1 MDAAEERSWTLSVAG
16 FDPEA
21 ERGLEAVFA
30 VSTGSF
36 GARAAL
42 EEGSAASHP
51 MLIVAGYFVPFDG
64 PAKQTLLVLPDP
76 AGIELEI
83 DGGRTQLDSVEP
95 VEHTR
100 TLDLR
105 LAQVRRLWVF
115 DIAGRRWRLETTR
128 LAHAAEPDRHL
139 HRLALRLV
147 RGPAANVS
155 VRFQEAPHPL
165 AHAVNDGSPDATQ
178 LPATR
183 EPSTPVT
190 ACTTRRFTGGWA
202 VSDASATVAIE
213 PGDEASIEAVT
224 VLAGD
229 EPPAA
234 VGSTFDEMVERHRGV
249 WAERWEDAAVSIRGH
264 DGLQSALRFALYHVL
279 SAAPVNEGR
288 WSIGARNLSG
298 EAYHGHVFWD
308 TEIFLV
314 PVLALTRPETARSAL
329 LYRYRTLD
337 AARARARSLGYD
349 GALYAWE
356 STDTGEERT
365 PTSVVLPDGSLL
377 RILNGEQEHHISAA
391 VPYAVMLYWRAT
403 GDAAFMR
410 DHGAEMMFECARF
423 WNSRVTQ
430 TDDSY
435 SIKKVIGP
443 DEYHLGI
450 DDDAYTNA
458 MAAWTLN
465 EAARLARALNA
476 PGSGEMKAR
485 ARPDEVTEWESTA
498 ARIARSTFHEP
509 TVVEQFNGF
518 FALHDVDVAAYRRAG
533 VPIDVAVGPDAIQRL
548 RAVKQADV
556 LMSAAL
562 VPDAWSEEAL
572 RRNFAYY
579 EPLTAHTSSL
589 SPPIH
594 ALLSAWLRDGG
605 RCLTYLE
612 ETSAIDMG
620 TSFRGAAGGVH
631 LAALGGLWQAVFFG
645 LAGFKFSEA
654 GIAFD
659 PFLPAPLTDLS
670 FNLRWR
676 DRRIGV
682 RIDSSGALALRS
694 DGPPMSVRVN
704 QQTRV
709 VSAGAPAT
717 FRFDPAITYWSA
729 REGKEV
735 AP

>member
-1 MDAAEERSWTLSVAG
+1 MDAPEERSWTLSAPG
-16 FDPEA
+16 FDPQA
-21 ERGLEAVFA
+21 ERGLEAAFA
-30 VSTGSF
+30 VSTGDF
-36 GARAAL
+36 GVRAAV
-42 EEGSAASHP
+42 EEGSDASHP
-51 MLIVAGYFVPFDG
+51 MLIVAGCFVPFDG

-83 DGGRTQLDSVEP
+83 DGGRTQLGSVET

-105 LAQVRRLWVF
+105 QGQVRRLWVF
-115 DIAGRRWRLETTR
+115 ELAGRRWQLETTR
-128 LAHAAEPDRHL
+128 LADAAEPDRHI
-139 HRLALRLV
+139 HHLALRLT
-147 RGPAANVS
+147 RGSAANVRL
-155 VRFQEAPHPL
+155 RFQKAPHPP
-165 AHAVNDGSPDATQ
+165 ADAVNEGGSGGAQ
-178 LPATR
+178 LPTTL

-190 ACTTRRFTGGWA
+190 ARTTRRFTGGWA
-202 VSDASATVAIE
+202 VSDTSATVAIK
-213 PGDEASIEAVT
+213 PGDEATVEAVT
-224 VLAGD
+224 VLGD
-229 EPPAA
+229 EPPAD
-234 VGSTFDEMVERHRGV
+234 VGSTFDGMVERHRGV
-249 WAERWEDAAVSIRGH
+249 WSERWEDAAVSIGGH
-264 DGLQSALRFALYHVL
+264 DGLQSALRFALYHTL

-288 WSIGARNLSG
+288 SSMGARNLSG

-314 PVLALTRPETARSAL
+314 PVLALTRPEAARSAL
-329 LYRYRTLD
+329 LYRYRTLS

-365 PTSVVLPDGSLL
+365 PASVILPDGSLL

-403 GDAAFMR
+403 GDGAFMR

-430 TDDSY
+430 TDDSF

-443 DEYHLGI
+443 DEYHLGV
-450 DDDAYTNA
+450 DNDAYTNT

-465 EAARLARALNA
+465 EAARLARAQNER
-476 PGSGEMKAR
+476 GSAEMKAL
-485 ARPDEVTEWESTA
+485 ARPDEVAEWESTA
-498 ARIARSTFHEP
+498 ARIARSTFHAP
-509 TVVEQFNGF
+509 AVVEQFDGF
-518 FALHDVDVAAYRRAG
+518 FSLKNVDVAAYRRAG
-533 VPIDVAVGPDAIQRL
+533 VPIDVAVGPEAIQDL

-556 LMSAAL
+556 LMAAAL
-562 VPDAWSEEAL
+562 APDLWSEDAL

-594 ALLSAWLRDGG
+594 ALLSAWLRDGE
-605 RCLTYLE
+605 RCVAYLDQ
-612 ETSAIDMG
+612 TAAIDMG
-620 TSFRGAAGGVH
+620 AGFRGAAGGVH
-631 LAALGGLWQAVFFG
+631 LAALGGLWQAAVFG

-654 GIAFD
+654 EIAFD

-676 DRRIGV
+676 GRRIAV
-682 RIDSSGALALRS
+682 QIDNGGALTVRN
-694 DGPPMSVRVN
+694 DGPPVSVRVN
-704 QQTRV
+704 RQVRV
-709 VSAGAPAT
+709 VNAGALAT

-729 REGKEV
+729 REGEES
-735 AP
+735 AR